1 MVSHRA
7 GRLLTLEEA
16 AAHFRV
22 SVSTLYRWC
31 RAGRIPAFKIGRGWL
46 IPMSAFVTATSRS
59 RDALREFLTRT
70 FGPRTR
76 VRGQHWVLCAER
88 RSDHE
93 ELVAAIEEF
102 VLSRRKSRLGR
113 VWWDEGPEIATAV
126 TDRPGGFEI
135 RLQTPAE
142 AAGDRNV
149 LDALESALRR
159 QAGRAQGTYVLV
171 TGDLA
176 SVTGN
181 VAALNAVDD
190 LLQRVSREHR
200 MVIFSSR
207 VMGETTPWTALVEM
221 ASRYDGVICCAM
233 GQLYTASGRIISG
246 RQAR

>member
-1 MVSHRA
+1 MVSHQT

-46 IPMSAFVTATSRS
+46 IPMSAFVTANPRS
-59 RDALREFLTRT
+59 QDALRDFLTRT

-93 ELVAAIEEF
+93 ELVAAVEEF

-113 VWWDEGPEIATAV
+113 VWWHEGPDVATNV
-126 TDRPGGFEI
+126 TDKPGGFEI
-135 RLQTPAE
+135 RVQAPPEAVAE
-142 AAGDRNV
+142 PRV
-149 LDALESALRR
+149 LDGLDAALRA
-159 QAGRAQGTYVLV
+159 QAQRAQATYVLV
-171 TGDLA
+171 TGELA
-176 SVTGN
+176 SVAGN
-181 VAALNAVDD
+181 VTALNAVDD
-190 LLQRVSREHR
+190 LLQRISREQR

-207 VMGETTPWTALVEM
+207 VMGEATPWTTLVEM
-221 ASRYDGVICCAM
+221 AGRYDGVICCAM
-233 GQLYTASGRIISG
+233 GNLYTASGRIIGG
-246 RQAR
+246 RRAR